1 MKIIIAPNAL
11 KGSLTAAEAAAAMAK
26 GIARIST
33 SIDVV
38 QVPVA
43 DGGDGT
49 LAVLASMLPM
59 ERHYGTVS
67 GPNGELITAAYLFE
81 PKQKL
86 AVIEMAQVAG
96 LALLGGQKNAAL
108 KATTEGFGQLLG
120 MALDQGARRIILGVG
135 GSATT
140 DAGVGLLSALG
151 ARFFDKKGR
160 LLLGE
165 GLSLGL
171 IDSVDLRELDKRLAS
186 CEIQVLC
193 DVTNPV
199 LGKQGAV
206 RIFAPQKGATADE
219 VEILDAGM
227 ENFIQLLEYKLGMTI
242 STVAGGG
249 AGGGIGA
256 SLFATLG
263 AELLPGADTILGMLK
278 FDELI
283 CDADLVITAEGQ
295 LDSQTCAGKVPAIVA
310 SRADKQE
317 IPCIV
322 IAGSIPSQ
330 QVDELPSGFT
340 AAFSL
345 CSCPMDLS
353 VAMTNASSLLT
364 HAAEQV
370 VRCFAANGSTI
381 YHESKY

>member
-1 MKIIIAPNAL
+1 M
-11 KGSLTAAEAAAAMAK
+11 AE

-49 LAVLASMLPM
+49 LDVLGRVQPM
-59 ERHYGTVS
+59 ETHYGTVS
-67 GPNGELITAAYLFE
+67 GPNGALITVAYLFD

-86 AVIEMAQVAG
+86 AVIEMAQVSG
-96 LALLGGQKNAAL
+96 LALLGGQKNEIL
-108 KATTEGFGQLLG
+108 KATTEGFGQLIG
-120 MALDQGARRIILGVG
+120 MAMNLGAKHFILGVG

-151 ARFFDKKGR
+151 ARFFDKKAR

-165 GLSLGL
+165 SLSLGL
-171 IDSVDLRELDKRLAS
+171 IDSFDLSELDKRLAS

-199 LGKQGAV
+199 LGKHGAV
-206 RIFAPQKGATADE
+206 RVFAPQKGATADE
-219 VEILDAGM
+219 VEILDSGM
-227 ENFIQLLEYKLGMTI
+227 ENFIQLLEYKLGMNI
-242 STVAGGG
+242 SSVAGGG
-249 AGGGIGA
+249 AGGGVGA

-263 AELLPGADTILGMLK
+263 AELLPGADTVLGMLK

-283 CDADLVITAEGQ
+283 CDADLVITAEGR
-295 LDSQTCAGKVPAIVA
+295 LDSQTRAGKAPSMVA
-310 SRADKQE
+310 SRANKQA

-322 IAGSIPSQ
+322 LAGSIPSLQ
-330 QVDELPSGFT
+330 ADELPSGFT

-353 VAMTNASSLLT
+353 VAMTNAPSLLT
-364 HAAEQV
+364 NAAEQV
-370 VRCFAANGSTI
+370 VRCFTANGSTHI
-381 YHESKY
+381 P